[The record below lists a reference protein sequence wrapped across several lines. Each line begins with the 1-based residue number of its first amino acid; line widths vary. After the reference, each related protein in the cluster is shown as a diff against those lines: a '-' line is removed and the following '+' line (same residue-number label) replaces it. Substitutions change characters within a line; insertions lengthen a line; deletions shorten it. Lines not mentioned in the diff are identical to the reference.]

1 MSNAYPTGGIASQPR
16 HAARA
21 PQNERQ
27 PRRTAYLH
35 SSNNYAAFWCANYDY
50 RSCLISC
57 IFYSGRLRGWCS
69 AWDSFHGLDGPRGVC
84 DGLFFLSQA
93 WWRRFGVDP
102 GRVWSRYGP
111 VYYREAK
118 FSEVTRVRRRTL
130 GLKVYSPSGNLN
142 IDSNRFDYALVYLR
156 LLEELQHRR
165 FTLDRTEPTD
175 PNWEAQAQAWR
186 TNLSGE
192 IYMDHVR
199 FYDSHPKA
207 LAYLRS
213 LRETPTHYDN

>member
-1 MSNAYPTGGIASQPR
+1 M
-16 HAARA
+16 
-21 PQNERQ
+21 
-27 PRRTAYLH
+27 
-35 SSNNYAAFWCANYDY
+35 
-50 RSCLISC
+50 
-57 IFYSGRLRGWCS
+57 
-69 AWDSFHGLDGPRGVC
+69 
-84 DGLFFLSQA
+84 
-93 WWRRFGVDP
+93 
-102 GRVWSRYGP
+102 
-111 VYYREAK
+111 
-118 FSEVTRVRRRTL
+118 TRVRRRTL